1 MATAVTRPERRIA
14 NRERLI
20 FALDVPDLDGAR
32 ELVTRLGESVVFYK
46 IGLEL
51 ATSRHYFELLDWLVA
66 RDKKVFT
73 DLKLYDIP
81 ATVTAAVRQLSR
93 SGASFLTVH
102 GDRAIMEAA
111 AAAKG
116 AQLKILVVTVLTS
129 IAPQDL
135 AEMGIGLSVEEL
147 VLLRARQA
155 VAAGCD
161 GVIASGLE
169 AEPLRKAL
177 GPQPL
182 IVTPGIRPADGA
194 RAHAGRDAGG
204 PATQARAGMPAG
216 EQRREQ
222 LPGLVA
228 DDQRRVVTPTI
239 AFRSGADHIVVGRPI
254 RDAAD
259 PYAAAT
265 AIQQEIAGVF
275 G

>member
-1 MATAVTRPERRIA
+1 VAAANTVLPRRIA

-20 FALDVPDLDGAR
+20 FALDVPDLNGAK
-32 ELVTRLGESVVFYK
+32 ELVTRLGDSVVFYK

-81 ATVTAAVRQLSR
+81 ATVSAAVRQLSN
-93 SGASFLTVH
+93 SGATFLTVH
-102 GDRAIMEAA
+102 GDRAVAEAA
-111 AAAKG
+111 ALAKG
-116 AQLKILVVTVLTS
+116 ERLKVLAVTVLTS
-129 IAPQDL
+129 VAPADL
-135 AEMGIGLSVEEL
+135 SAMGISLGVEEL

-169 AEPLRKAL
+169 AAPLRAAL
-177 GPQPL
+177 GTGAL

-194 RAHAGRDAGG
+194 RA
-204 PATQARAGMPAG
+204 
-216 EQRREQ
+216 
-222 LPGLVA
+222 
-228 DDQRRVVTPTI
+228 DDQRRVVTPAL
-239 AFRSGADHIVVGRPI
+239 AFRSGADYIVVGRPI

-259 PYAAAT
+259 PHLAAA
-265 AIQQEIAGVF
+265 AIQEEIAGVF

>member
-1 MATAVTRPERRIA
+1 MSAETATSTRRIA

-20 FALDVPDLDGAR
+20 FALDVPDLPGAKQ
-32 ELVTRLGESVVFYK
+32 LVARLGDAVVFYK

-51 ATSRHYFELLDWLVA
+51 ATSPHYFELLRWLIDH
-66 RDKKVFT
+66 DKKVFT

-81 ATVTAAVRQLSR
+81 ATVGAAVRQLSR

-111 AAAKG
+111 AAEKG
-116 AQLKILVVTVLTS
+116 PYLQILVVTVLTS
-129 IAPQDL
+129 IAPRDL

-147 VLLRARQA
+147 ALLRAKQA

-169 AEPLRKAL
+169 AQRLRETL
-177 GPQPL
+177 GGKPL
-182 IVTPGIRPADGA
+182 IVTPGIRPADA
-194 RAHAGRDAGG
+194 SRN
-204 PATQARAGMPAG
+204 
-216 EQRREQ
+216 
-222 LPGLVA
+222 
-228 DDQRRVVTPTI
+228 DDQRRVVTPTL

-259 PYAAAT
+259 PYQAAA
-265 AIQQEIAGVF
+265 AIQAEIASVF

>member
-1 MATAVTRPERRIA
+1 VSAETATSTRRIA

-20 FALDVPDLDGAR
+20 FALDVPDLPGAKQ
-32 ELVTRLGESVVFYK
+32 LVARLGDAVVFYK

-51 ATSRHYFELLDWLVA
+51 ATSPHYFELLRWLID

-81 ATVTAAVRQLSR
+81 ATVGAAVRQLSR

-111 AAAKG
+111 AAEKG
-116 AQLKILVVTVLTS
+116 PYLQILVVTVLTS
-129 IAPQDL
+129 IAPRDL

-147 VLLRARQA
+147 ALLRAKQA

-169 AEPLRKAL
+169 AQRLRETL
-177 GPQPL
+177 GGKPL
-182 IVTPGIRPADGA
+182 IVTPGIRPADA
-194 RAHAGRDAGG
+194 SRN
-204 PATQARAGMPAG
+204 
-216 EQRREQ
+216 
-222 LPGLVA
+222 
-228 DDQRRVVTPTI
+228 DDQRRVVTPTL

-254 RDAAD
+254 REAAD
-259 PYAAAT
+259 PYQAAA
-265 AIQQEIAGVF
+265 AIQAEIASVF

>member
-1 MATAVTRPERRIA
+1 VAAAITPSTRTIA
-14 NRERLI
+14 NRDRLI
-20 FALDVPDLDGAR
+20 FALDVPDLKGAQA
-32 ELVTRLGESVVFYK
+32 LVTRLADSVVFYK

-51 ATSRHYFELLDWLVA
+51 ATSRHYFELLDWLLA

-111 AAAKG
+111 AQAKG
-116 AQLKILVVTVLTS
+116 EQLKILVVTVLTS
-129 IAPQDL
+129 IAARDL
-135 AEMGIGLSVEEL
+135 ADMGIGLSVEDL
-147 VLLRARQA
+147 VLARARQA

-169 AEPLRKAL
+169 ASPLRTAL
-177 GPQPL
+177 GPQTL
-182 IVTPGIRPADGA
+182 IVTPGIRPADSS
-194 RAHAGRDAGG
+194 RS
-204 PATQARAGMPAG
+204 
-216 EQRREQ
+216 
-222 LPGLVA
+222 
-228 DDQRRVVTPTI
+228 DDQRRVVTPTL

-259 PYAAAT
+259 PYSAAA